1 MNEKG
6 SVRTVLVRRE
16 DVEELLEQFNEHAH
30 SSWSDWLGTRI
41 RELPTLTVKGE
52 LTLQGDSADTYRK
65 KDDLNKIMAETLRSI
80 NRSLDQLTANLRAQ
94 LVASNADKEPKTNGD
109 WIRSMTDEEIAT
121 ALADSWPCGFKDY
134 DLDGRMCDVYAGN
147 CRACCLQF
155 LKAKRGTTGDEVNPN
170 AKV

>member
-6 SVRTVLVRRE
+6 SVRTVLVRRK

-52 LTLQGDSADTYRK
+52 LRLQGHDASSDPG
-65 KDDLNKIMAETLRSI
+65 DDLNEVVVRTLRSI
-80 NRSLDQLTANLRAQ
+80 ARSLDQLTKNLRSQ
-94 LVASNADKEPKTNGD
+94 LEDGHTAKEQKTNGD

-170 AKV
+170 AEV

>member
-1 MNEKG
+1 MNEKD
-6 SVRTVLVRRE
+6 SAQTILIRRK
-16 DVEELLEQFNEHAH
+16 DVEDLLEQFNEHAH

-94 LVASNADKEPKTNGD
+94 LEASNADKEPKTNGD

-121 ALADSWPCGFKDY
+121 VLADAWPCEFNDY
-134 DLDGRMCDVYAGN
+134 NLDARMCNAYDGD
-147 CRACCLQF
+147 CRACCLDF
-155 LKAKRGTTGDEVNPN
+155 LKAKRVTTGNEANPN